1 VPAWAAALPTAARRP
16 LRLPLRQRSADQRSR
31 LRLVCELCAA
41 LDEPDPQGWNNAVA
55 EWPTTGDDD
64 A

>member
-1 VPAWAAALPTAARRP
+1 
-16 LRLPLRQRSADQRSR
+16 
-31 LRLVCELCAA
+31 VCELCAA